1 MYFGRTV
8 ISLCQQ
14 GAKLANLKEKREE
27 RPSQVALIVVFAK
40 GFSRQRLRYSKCK
53 SLSLLFCRRIQEIL
67 PQRMAE
73 WKKTPSYAD
82 AKAEETLKELAKKK
96 QV

>member
-1 MYFGRTV
+1 MLKASQDNGCGTLNA
-8 ISLCQQ
+8 SL
-14 GAKLANLKEKREE
+14 
-27 RPSQVALIVVFAK
+27 
-40 GFSRQRLRYSKCK
+40 
-53 SLSLLFCRRIQEIL
+53 LSLLFCRRIQEIL

-96 QV
+96 QVRSIFSRLEALKISLQVFHLRALLSVLVV

>member
-1 MYFGRTV
+1 
-8 ISLCQQ
+8 
-14 GAKLANLKEKREE
+14 
-27 RPSQVALIVVFAK
+27 
-40 GFSRQRLRYSKCK
+40 
-53 SLSLLFCRRIQEIL
+53 
-67 PQRMAE
+67 MAE

>member
-1 MYFGRTV
+1 MQVFTFV
-8 ISLCQQ
+8 I
-14 GAKLANLKEKREE
+14 
-27 RPSQVALIVVFAK
+27 
-40 GFSRQRLRYSKCK
+40 
-53 SLSLLFCRRIQEIL
+53 CRRIHEIL

>member
-1 MYFGRTV
+1 M
-8 ISLCQQ
+8 
-14 GAKLANLKEKREE
+14 KREE
-27 RPSQVALIVVFAK
+27 GPSQVALIVVFAK
-40 GFSRQRLRYSKCK
+40 GLSGQRLRYSKCK